1 MKKVKSPSG
10 KNEPVFINDI
20 KEDGYH
26 VFSLKN
32 VKIPNYYPPEIPKY
46 PGVNIKDLKVDDVIT
61 IRVFFGIGTG
71 KNMRIDGGMI
81 DLKIELIEDEG
92 VMAEI
97 LTILPESFPLG
108 AGHSIEV
115 NEEEILYK
123 TSSTEH

>member
-10 KNEPVFINDI
+10 KNVPAFINDI

-32 VKIPNYYPPEIPKY
+32 ANIPNYYPAESPKY
-46 PGVNIKDLKVDDVIT
+46 PGVCIRDLKIDDVIS

-81 DLKIELIEDEG
+81 DLRIEHINENS
-92 VMAEI
+92 VMAEV

-108 AGHSIEV
+108 SGHSIEV
-115 NEEEILYK
+115 YEEEILYRA
-123 TSSTEH
+123 SSTEH